1 MLSPTEQQGLVSE
14 GLRNGNSAVAGP
26 FHFVVQAEPAESIL
40 VEALRRSIEIVLAVT
55 VLTAG
60 LPVLLLLA
68 LAIRWDSPGPALFR
82 QIRIGKGR
90 RPFVFFKFR
99 TFYADAKQRFP
110 ELYEYKYTPDEV
122 SNLDFKND
130 NDPRVTRIGRWLR
143 KSTLDELPNFIN
155 VLLGDASV
163 VGPRPEIP
171 EMLPYYSQEEL
182 LKFHV
187 KPGLTGLA
195 QVSGR
200 NHLRFKETNAL
211 DVQYVRERSWKLDL
225 RIFWKTTWC
234 IVTRRGA
241 L

>member
-1 MLSPTEQQGLVSE
+1 MHSPAQQRGLLSDDA
-14 GLRNGNSAVAGP
+14 RNGHTAVSRP
-26 FHFVVQAEPAESIL
+26 FQLVVQTEPAESVL
-40 VEALRRSIEIVLAVT
+40 VKVLRRSFEIVLAVA
-55 VLTAG
+55 VLTVG
-60 LPVLLLLA
+60 LPVLLLVA

-82 QIRIGKGR
+82 QIRVGKGR
-90 RPFVFFKFR
+90 RPFLFYKFR
-99 TFYADAKQRFP
+99 TLYADAKQRFP
-110 ELYEYKYTPDEV
+110 EMYEYKYTPDQV
-122 SNLDFKND
+122 ANLHFKND
-130 NDPRVTRIGRWLR
+130 HDPRVTRIGRWLR

-155 VLLGDASV
+155 VLLGDTSV

-182 LKFHV
+182 IKFSV

-200 NHLRFKETNAL
+200 NHLKFKETNAL

-225 RIFWKTTWC
+225 KIFWKTTWC